1 MAVKFK
7 IKTQEYRQDD
17 YIDKRVQKQAQ
28 LNYFE
33 NAWMVSKTK
42 KRKTEITITSVSI
55 VFTSGEGEGI
65 VITKLL
71 GF

>member
-33 NAWMVSKTK
+33 NA
-42 KRKTEITITSVSI
+42 
-55 VFTSGEGEGI
+55 
-65 VITKLL
+65 
-71 GF
+71 